1 MQNVALES
9 RSKDKDA
16 LKPITVDGRRAPSY

>member
-1 MQNVALES
+1 MQKVTLES

-16 LKPITVDGRRAPSY
+16 LKPITVDGRRAPS